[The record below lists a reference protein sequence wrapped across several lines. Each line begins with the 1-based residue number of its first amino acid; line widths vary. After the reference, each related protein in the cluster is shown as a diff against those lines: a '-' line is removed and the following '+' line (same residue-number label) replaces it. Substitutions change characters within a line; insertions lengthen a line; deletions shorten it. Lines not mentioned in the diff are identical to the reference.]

1 MSSYWIIWLYFLDFL
16 CVGGWEQD
24 IPYNMLPGVEAD
36 EDDIN
41 SYSSSIYD
49 GGTGNRRVTEYGS
62 SNYYTDQDEEEAVI
76 FMLHQNLICV

>member
-1 MSSYWIIWLYFLDFL
+1 M
-16 CVGGWEQD
+16 GGWEQD
-24 IPYNMLPGVEAD
+24 IPYNMLPGVAAD

-62 SNYYTDQDEEEAVI
+62 ANYYTDQDEEEEVI
-76 FMLHQNLICV
+76 FMLHQNLLYVWFSINNF